1 MTETANA
8 AKSQNC
14 QWCGLIHTSPGVC
27 PMVKALE
34 YYPDGTLKR
43 VELKTGADYP
53 QVAPNYPWPH
63 IGYWPYTVT

>member
-1 MTETANA
+1 MTETASA

-14 QWCGLIHTSPGVC
+14 QWCGLFHTSPGVC

-43 VELKTGADYP
+43 VEFKGPEQWVPAYAPP
-53 QVAPNYPWPH
+53 QPFPRP
-63 IGYWPYTVT
+63 PYEIT